1 MLHNEGISKINEIKT
16 FFKDN
21 WLQPSVL
28 HEMLGL
34 IKFPKAQKIFKSAK
48 TKGVDFHTVIELLLF
63 LPLLGMQSINQAV
76 KSNTGQ
82 TKKKDVYYRG
92 MSNQN
97 IDWRKLLWL
106 ISKRYLSLK
115 PEITGDKYLIFDVTE
130 IEKTGKTI
138 EGISKIHSHVSGRF
152 FFGFKLL
159 VAGYW
164 DGEILI
170 PVDFSFHRESKN
182 NKKKKYGLTKKERN
196 NQNKTNRD
204 KSTHT
209 RKRYSELNK
218 KKTEIVVEMF
228 RRINK
233 RKITVDYILIDSW
246 FTTANLIKNFLSV
259 NKSVHVIG
267 MYKYNS
273 KVAIN
278 DKTIKIKQLKN
289 CTQKLKRARNYG
301 MYYKFFDVVL
311 DGLSVRIFIIRKGT
325 NGAWHTIV
333 STDKTLTFT
342 KMMSKYSTRW
352 SIEVFFKETKQ
363 LLNLGRNQ
371 STNFD
376 VQVAQTTIT
385 MIQYQLLSLK
395 YRIEAYET
403 IGGMFSEIKQDIIEN
418 KLNERIIAVIS
429 EILTVLDYFVEG
441 LDLELT
447 IRKLIQYS
455 DQFTFLNKLD
465 HSNNQCK
472 SAA

>member
-1 MLHNEGISKINEIKT
+1 MLQNEGISKINEIKT

-21 WLQPSVL
+21 WLEPSVL
-28 HEMLGL
+28 HEQLKL
-34 IKFPKAQKIFKSAK
+34 IKFSQAKRLFKSAK

-63 LPLLGMQSINQAV
+63 LPMLGMQSINHAV
-76 KSNTGQ
+76 KSKTTP

-92 MSNQN
+92 LANQK
-97 IDWRKLLWL
+97 IDWRQLLWL
-106 ISKRYLSLK
+106 ISKRSLSLT
-115 PEITGDKYLIFDVTE
+115 PDTTGDKCLIFDDTE

-164 DGEILI
+164 DGEVLI

-182 NKKKKYGLTKKERN
+182 NKKNKYGLTKKERK

-204 KSTHT
+204 KSASS
-209 RKRYSELNK
+209 RKRYKELNM
-218 KKTEIVVEMF
+218 KKTQVIVEMF
-228 RRINK
+228 KRVTK
-233 RKITVDYILIDSW
+233 RKIPVDYILIDSW
-246 FTTANLIKNFLSV
+246 FTTVSLMKKFLLV
-259 NKSVHVIG
+259 NNSVHIIG

-273 KVAIN
+273 EVIIQGKS
-278 DKTIKIKQLKN
+278 IKIKQLKKGS
-289 CTQKLKRARNYG
+289 QKIKRARNYG
-301 MYYKFFDVVL
+301 MYYRFYDVLL

-325 NGAWHTIV
+325 NGAWHTIL
-333 STDKTLTFT
+333 STDKTLNFT
-342 KMMSKYSTRW
+342 KMMNKYSTRW

-363 LLNLGRNQ
+363 LLNLGKNQ

-385 MIQYQLLSLK
+385 MIQYQMLSLK
-395 YRIEAYET
+395 YRIEAYQT
-403 IGGMFSEIKQDIIEN
+403 IGGMFREIKQDVIEN
-418 KLNERIIAVIS
+418 KLNERIITVIS
-429 EILTVLDYFVEG
+429 EILTVLEYFVEG

-455 DQFTFLNKLD
+455 DKFSFLNKIN
-465 HSNNQCK
+465 SQNNKCK